1 MFKNARF
8 IEIKGIKKIKIGI
21 FRFPKLSV
29 IKFQT
34 LSINHLKHIFSCL
47 PKPCK
52 TCKVSVKTAA
62 MARPGFGGLKGVT
75 IAVHCKNTHFWK
87 KNSQEYFFHKFSFS
101 YHDQGM

>member
-62 MARPGFGGLKGVT
+62 MARPGFGGLSLKR
-75 IAVHCKNTHFWK
+75 KNQFNDEDNRAHSAELSPCE
-87 KNSQEYFFHKFSFS
+87 NVPN
-101 YHDQGM
+101 

>member
-62 MARPGFGGLKGVT
+62 MARPGFGGLNE
-75 IAVHCKNTHFWK
+75 KN
-87 KNSQEYFFHKFSFS
+87 ERI
-101 YHDQGM
+101 

>member
-34 LSINHLKHIFSCL
+34 LSINHLKYIFSCL

-62 MARPGFGGLKGVT
+62 MARPGFGGLSWAEIQNFTV
-75 IAVHCKNTHFWK
+75 
-87 KNSQEYFFHKFSFS
+87 FH
-101 YHDQGM
+101 Q